1 MLTSVAAINNVKPT
15 KQRQELP
22 VSGGAPGFFLIVQP
36 LPRGSKSFALRLR
49 RPDGRTAKLTLGRVD
64 LDKREAN
71 DDPVLGGTLTLRQAR
86 QLSTQIDRE
95 RARGVDVVAR
105 HQANKLAAADRAADS
120 FTACAREFFIEYRTK
135 RQTRPRR
142 WREDAAILGLS
153 YPVGSDP
160 ATTEPKI
167 AKGSVASVWGNRPV
181 AEINGH
187 LIHSVVDQ
195 ARKRSP
201 NGARRLHSALS
212 VMFGWLLR
220 QRRVAVNPAV
230 GVWRP
235 GPPAS
240 RERVLSNAEVVI
252 FWDACGRVGGTFG
265 PLFKT
270 LLLTGCRLREV
281 SGMRRAEI
289 TDGVWT
295 ISGARTKNH
304 RPLSLTLPLLVREI
318 IHSIPVI
325 EGKVEFVFSYK
336 RSLTGLGFQQG
347 QERTRC

>member
-1 MLTSVAAINNVKPT
+1 M
-15 KQRQELP
+15 
-22 VSGGAPGFFLIVQP
+22 
-36 LPRGSKSFALRLR
+36 
-49 RPDGRTAKLTLGRVD
+49 
-64 LDKREAN
+64 
-71 DDPVLGGTLTLRQAR
+71 
-86 QLSTQIDRE
+86 
-95 RARGVDVVAR
+95 
-105 HQANKLAAADRAADS
+105 
-120 FTACAREFFIEYRTK
+120 
-135 RQTRPRR
+135 
-142 WREDAAILGLS
+142 
-153 YPVGSDP
+153 
-160 ATTEPKI
+160 
-167 AKGSVASVWGNRPV
+167 
-181 AEINGH
+181 
-187 LIHSVVDQ
+187 

-304 RPLSLTLPLLVREI
+304 RLLSLTLPLLVREI

-325 EGKVEFVFSYK
+325 EGKVEFVFTTNGRLPARVSARPRENSMLRWP
-336 RSLTGLGFQQG
+336 RSRPDQYRRGVSTICGARSRQVWPRLAFNC
-347 QERTRC
+347 R